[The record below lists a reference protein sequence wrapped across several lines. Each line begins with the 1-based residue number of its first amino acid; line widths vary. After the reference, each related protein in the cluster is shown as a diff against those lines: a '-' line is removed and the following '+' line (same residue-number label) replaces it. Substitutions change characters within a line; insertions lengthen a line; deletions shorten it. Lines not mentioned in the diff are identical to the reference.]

1 VADVTETIQEDPAW
15 ADTLAA
21 ELRVS
26 LMKSARRLR
35 AEKSEDELSAGQF
48 SVLAMIDRYGPSTPR
63 ALADL
68 ERVQPPSMTRT
79 LAALAEHGLIQRTT
93 HPDDGRQILI
103 QLTDSGTAAVRETR
117 RRRNAWLAD
126 RLSELTD
133 DERAVLASASQ
144 ILRRIAAS

>member
-1 VADVTETIQEDPAW
+1 VNPVEDPDW

-35 AEKSEDELSAGQF
+35 AEKSDAELSDAQY
-48 SVLAMIDRYGPSTPR
+48 SVLGVLDRQGPSTAR
-63 ALADL
+63 DLALV
-68 ERVQPPSMTRT
+68 ERVQPPSMSKT
-79 LAALAEHGLIQRTT
+79 LAALTERGLIQRTVDPADARQSIVELT
-93 HPDDGRQILI
+93 PTGRE
-103 QLTDSGTAAVRETR
+103 SVRETR
-117 RRRNAWLAD
+117 RRRNAWLAQ
-126 RLSELTD
+126 RLAELSD